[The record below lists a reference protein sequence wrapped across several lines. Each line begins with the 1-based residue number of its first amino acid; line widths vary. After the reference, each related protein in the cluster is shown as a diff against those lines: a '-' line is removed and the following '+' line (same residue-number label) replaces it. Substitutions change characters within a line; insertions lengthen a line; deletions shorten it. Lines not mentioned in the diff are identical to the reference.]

1 MARRGIREFD
11 GKRMLAAFMKRRL
24 GDSWKYDGNIAL
36 ISPDTD
42 MESLK
47 NDHPWLAKG
56 KLVAK
61 PDQLFGKRGKHGLLL
76 VNSDFDGVKKW
87 VGDRMGKPTTVGKVS
102 GELTHFLVE
111 PFTPHSEDEEY
122 YVAIKDEREFDVI
135 YFSIKGGIFVE
146 ENWDKVIK
154 IEVPVLQEASKADI
168 LAKLSDL
175 KKDKE
180 LVAEFIAALHA
191 FYAESGFSY
200 LEINPFTVSDGAVI
214 PLDLVAKVDDAA
226 AFDCRKIW
234 GELEFPPSFGTSM
247 TAEERFVKHLDD
259 QSGAS
264 LKLVTISKPGRAR
277 LDDGCRRRCLRDLC
291 ADTVCDIG
299 FSKGTGQLRG
309 IFRRSIERIN
319 VSVCKDTVLD
329 LMTRKKDP
337 RGKVLLIGGGIAN
350 FTDVAATFTGIIQA
364 LKEFKDKLIENEV
377 RVFVRRSGLNYKRAF
392 ADEAWQYSRDSYR
405 GLRPGDAYDEN
416 SISSSVGGH
425 MNSSELFSKDTERR

>member
-24 GDSWKYDGNIAL
+24 GDSWKYDGNVAL

-42 MESLK
+42 MESLRK
-47 NDHPWLAKG
+47 NCPWISKG

-87 VGDRMGKPTTVGKVS
+87 IGERMGKPATIGKVS

-122 YVAIKDEREFDVI
+122 YVAIKDERECDVI
-135 YFSIKGGIFVE
+135 YFSVKGGIFVE

-168 LAKLSDL
+168 LAKISDL

-200 LEINPFTVSDGAVI
+200 LEINPFTVSGGAIV

-264 LKLVTISKPGRAR
+264 LKLTILNPEGRVWTMVA
-277 LDDGCRRRCLRDLC
+277 GGGASVIY

-299 FSKGTGQLRG
+299 FSKELANYGEYSGDPSKELTYQYAKT
-309 IFRRSIERIN
+309 I
-319 VSVCKDTVLD
+319 LD

-364 LKEFKDKLIENEV
+364 LKEFKDKLIENDV
-377 RVFVRRSGLNYKRAF
+377 RVFVRRGGPNYKEGLSRMRELGQTLGIPIEVYGPETHMTRIVSLALS
-392 ADEAWQYSRDSYR
+392 EA
-405 GLRPGDAYDEN
+405 
-416 SISSSVGGH
+416 I
-425 MNSSELFSKDTERR
+425 